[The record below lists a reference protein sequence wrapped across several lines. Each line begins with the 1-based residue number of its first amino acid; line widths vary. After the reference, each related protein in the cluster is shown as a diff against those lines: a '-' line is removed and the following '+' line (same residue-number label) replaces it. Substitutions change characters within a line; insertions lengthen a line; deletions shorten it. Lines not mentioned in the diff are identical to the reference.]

1 MVAKFLSF
9 SSFFVFFL
17 ASSMSAEA
25 IGATS
30 ETVTLPMAPQ
40 AIVSH
45 VANRAKVEVAI
56 RRIKSLLI
64 VEKGQND
71 ATFEA
76 YTAAQKDLQG
86 RR

>member
-1 MVAKFLSF
+1 
-9 SSFFVFFL
+9 
-17 ASSMSAEA
+17 MSTEA

-30 ETVTLPMAPQ
+30 ESITLPTAPH
-40 AIVSH
+40 ALVSG

>member
-1 MVAKFLSF
+1 MRSNYF
-9 SSFFVFFL
+9 SYSSLFVLFY
-17 ASSMSAEA
+17 ASLMSTEA
-25 IGATS
+25 ICATPES
-30 ETVTLPMAPQ
+30 IRLP
-40 AIVSH
+40 
-45 VANRAKVEVAI
+45 VASQSMESGISNRAKVEVAI

-76 YTAAQKDLQG
+76 YTAAQRDLQG